1 MHTRS
6 RLRALRGT
14 GSERGIA
21 LPVALLVLLILSSI
35 LLALASL
42 TATEPVIAT
51 NHYRASV
58 ARAMAESGLE
68 RAIWALTASA
78 DSPAPTGALAPPGTG
93 VAGSAPYDGATWVA
107 VDSLGGFT
115 VRVTG
120 VSTTEASVDAV
131 GWHPSNTG
139 GSSRIRSHRR
149 VQAAVMRLPNLG
161 MSAPCA
167 VCVRGQLRVRGSA
180 SISAVSDTS
189 CGNKFGVYTSDA
201 VDISGSPEIRG
212 ADGDPTPNQSTD
224 YAQNQPDSSFDEFTL
239 SGTQL
244 DALRAI
250 ARSSGTYYQGSV
262 TFSASNRMA
271 DGVIFVDT
279 VSGNAID
286 GTTSSGDFADV
297 QITGNATASNPWRGW
312 LVVNGRIRLA
322 GNSPMNGLIYAVDD
336 VDAST
341 GNPTVNGLV
350 ISQNVRNDSRVDM
363 TAGGTASIS
372 FNCVNAS
379 GASVVP
385 QGWFLKAGTYREV
398 AGQ

>member
-1 MHTRS
+1 M
-6 RLRALRGT
+6 
-14 GSERGIA
+14 
-21 LPVALLVLLILSSI
+21 LLVLSSI

-51 NHYRASV
+51 NHYRTTV

-78 DSPAPTGALAPPGTG
+78 DSPAPTGALAPPSSG
-93 VAGSAPYDGATWVA
+93 VAGAAPYDGATWVA

-120 VSTTEASVDAV
+120 VSGTEASVDAV

-139 GSSRIRSHRR
+139 GSGQIRSHRR
-149 VQAAVMRLPNLG
+149 VQATVMKLPNFG
-161 MSAPCA
+161 MNAPCA
-167 VCVRGQLRVRGSA
+167 VCVRGELRVRGNT
-180 SISAVSDTS
+180 SISAVNDTS
-189 CGNKFGVYTSDA
+189 CGNKFGAYSRDSI
-201 VDISGSPEIRG
+201 DISGSPEIRG
-212 ADGDPTPNQSTD
+212 ADGNTTPNQSTD
-224 YAQNQPDSSFDEFTL
+224 YAQNQPDSSFNDFSF
-239 SGTQL
+239 SGAQL
-244 DALRAI
+244 DALKAI
-250 ARSSGTYYQGSV
+250 AQANGTYYQGSV

-279 VSGNAID
+279 VSGNNID
-286 GTTSSGDFADV
+286 GSTSSGDFADV
-297 QITGNATASNPWRGW
+297 QITGNATVNDPWRGW

-350 ISQNVRNDSRVDM
+350 ISQNVRNDSQVDM
-363 TAGGTASIS
+363 TAGGTAAIS

-379 GASVVP
+379 GANVVP